1 VNHGQHYKGIGDFA
15 DWSHRYATEDQ
26 IAEESTI
33 RLVGSDN
40 LDRVVTRLV
49 DIGVEQS
56 SLRLLKPLALDL
68 DEEKEKKGEEKEE
81 EDQQELSFSLMT
93 TIAANDRREAI
104 RLLLCNLSYTV
115 DEGKGSHAQ
124 LVVRINADSP
134 IAEEIAEEARAA
146 GTSVTVK

>member
-1 VNHGQHYKGIGDFA
+1 MNHGQHYKGIGDFA

-56 SLRLLKPLALDL
+56 SLRLLKPLAIDCL
-68 DEEKEKKGEEKEE
+68 DEEEEKKEEKMRKI
-81 EDQQELSFSLMT
+81 SK
-93 TIAANDRREAI
+93 NCR
-104 RLLLCNLSYTV
+104 
-115 DEGKGSHAQ
+115 
-124 LVVRINADSP
+124 
-134 IAEEIAEEARAA
+134 
-146 GTSVTVK
+146 SVS